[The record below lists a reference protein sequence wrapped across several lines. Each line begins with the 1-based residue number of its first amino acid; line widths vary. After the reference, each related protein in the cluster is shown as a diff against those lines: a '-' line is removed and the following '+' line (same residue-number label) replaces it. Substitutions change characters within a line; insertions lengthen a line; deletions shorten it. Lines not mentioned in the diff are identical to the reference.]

1 MGSKPNKVKAPK
13 FDPSGDLSKM
23 LSAYQATM
31 PDVLSFEQQFRPQ
44 FQGLNLGD
52 ISAFLQGSGGQQGIF
67 GLGQQATQ
75 QSQEQLAAARQA
87 ELQSMQQQAGMARGV
102 SQALSPEQAG
112 VVGASTSEAMRA
124 RQSSYG
130 LNPQEQ
136 REATQAAREAFGARG
151 MLGSNASVAGEV
163 LNREQSLFRKRQEA
177 AQAEQQAF
185 NMAGQFYTQPG
196 FSMLGS
202 QPLSYQTGQQQLG
215 LGLGAI
221 GAGTPQL
228 FSPDAALNLGA
239 ANRQN
244 MLNAQMAQAQANA
257 SRSAGI
263 MGGLGAL
270 GGGLAQGAGA
280 AGGFGALFAMSDR
293 RVKHNIKRVGTTDG
307 GLPVYTF
314 KYNGSNMT
322 HMGVMAQDV
331 EKVNP
336 SAVAEFDGIKA
347 VNYSMI
353 Q

>member
-1 MGSKPNKVKAPK
+1 MGGSSTEVKTPK
-13 FDPSGDLSKM
+13 ANYQKDIQKL

-31 PDVLSFEQQFRPQ
+31 PGVTSFEQQFRPQ

-52 ISAFLQGSGGQQGIF
+52 ISAFLQGAGGQQGLF

-87 ELQSMQQQAGMARGV
+87 ELESMQQQAGMARGV

-112 VVGASTSEAMRA
+112 VVGASTDEAMRA

-136 REATQAAREAFGARG
+136 REASQAAREAFGARG
-151 MLGSNASVAGEV
+151 MLGSNASVASEV

-196 FSMLGS
+196 FSLLGS
-202 QPLSYQTGQQQLG
+202 APMSYQAGQQQLG

-221 GAGTPQL
+221 GAGVPQL
-228 FSPDAALNLGA
+228 FSPDSALNLGA

-244 MLNAQMAQAQANA
+244 IVNAQSAQAQANA

-263 MGGLGAL
+263 MGGIGSAI
-270 GGGLAQGAGA
+270 GGLGIMASTTAGA
-280 AGGFGALFAMSDR
+280 AL
-293 RVKHNIKRVGTTDG
+293 I
-307 GLPVYTF
+307 
-314 KYNGSNMT
+314 
-322 HMGVMAQDV
+322 
-331 EKVNP
+331 
-336 SAVAEFDGIKA
+336 
-347 VNYSMI
+347 
-353 Q
+353 

>member
-52 ISAFLQGSGGQQGIF
+52 ISAFLQGAGGQQGIF

-239 ANRQN
+239 VQRQN
-244 MLNAQMAQAQANA
+244 QLNASMANAQASAA
-257 SRSAGI
+257 RSAGI
-263 MGGLGAL
+263 ANAIGSIGGSVAKLGF
-270 GGGLAQGAGA
+270 Q
-280 AGGFGALFAMSDR
+280 M
-293 RVKHNIKRVGTTDG
+293 IK
-307 GLPVYTF
+307 
-314 KYNGSNMT
+314 
-322 HMGVMAQDV
+322 
-331 EKVNP
+331 
-336 SAVAEFDGIKA
+336 
-347 VNYSMI
+347 
-353 Q
+353 

>member
-1 MGSKPNKVKAPK
+1 MGGSTSVQVPKANYSKDIRK
-13 FDPSGDLSKM
+13 L

-52 ISAFLQGSGGQQGIF
+52 ISAFLQGAGGQQGIF

-75 QSQEQLAAARQA
+75 RSQEQLAAARQA

-239 ANRQN
+239 VQRQN
-244 MLNAQMAQAQANA
+244 QLNASMANAQASAA
-257 SRSAGI
+257 RSAGI
-263 MGGLGAL
+263 ANAIGSIGGSVAKLGF
-270 GGGLAQGAGA
+270 Q
-280 AGGFGALFAMSDR
+280 M
-293 RVKHNIKRVGTTDG
+293 IK
-307 GLPVYTF
+307 
-314 KYNGSNMT
+314 
-322 HMGVMAQDV
+322 
-331 EKVNP
+331 
-336 SAVAEFDGIKA
+336 
-347 VNYSMI
+347 
-353 Q
+353 

>member
-1 MGSKPNKVKAPK
+1 MGGSTSVQVPKANYSKDIRK
-13 FDPSGDLSKM
+13 L

-52 ISAFLQGSGGQQGIF
+52 ISAFLQGAGGQQGIF

-239 ANRQN
+239 VQRQN
-244 MLNAQMAQAQANA
+244 QLNASMANAQASAA
-257 SRSAGI
+257 RSAGI
-263 MGGLGAL
+263 ANAIGSIGGSVAKLGF
-270 GGGLAQGAGA
+270 Q
-280 AGGFGALFAMSDR
+280 M
-293 RVKHNIKRVGTTDG
+293 IK
-307 GLPVYTF
+307 
-314 KYNGSNMT
+314 
-322 HMGVMAQDV
+322 
-331 EKVNP
+331 
-336 SAVAEFDGIKA
+336 
-347 VNYSMI
+347 
-353 Q
+353 

>member
-1 MGSKPNKVKAPK
+1 MGGSTSVQVPKANYSKDIRK
-13 FDPSGDLSKM
+13 L

-52 ISAFLQGSGGQQGIF
+52 ISAFLQGAGGQQGIF
-67 GLGQQATQ
+67 GIGQQATQ

-239 ANRQN
+239 VQRQN
-244 MLNAQMAQAQANA
+244 QLNASMANAQASAA
-257 SRSAGI
+257 RSAGI
-263 MGGLGAL
+263 ANAIGSIGGSVAKLGF
-270 GGGLAQGAGA
+270 Q
-280 AGGFGALFAMSDR
+280 M
-293 RVKHNIKRVGTTDG
+293 IK
-307 GLPVYTF
+307 
-314 KYNGSNMT
+314 
-322 HMGVMAQDV
+322 
-331 EKVNP
+331 
-336 SAVAEFDGIKA
+336 
-347 VNYSMI
+347 
-353 Q
+353 

>member
-1 MGSKPNKVKAPK
+1 MGGSTSVKIPK
-13 FDPSGDLSKM
+13 ANYQKDIQKL

-31 PDVLSFEQQFRPQ
+31 PGIFSFEEQFRPEGQ
-44 FQGLNLGD
+44 RLNLGD
-52 ISAFLQGSGGQQGIF
+52 MSAFMSGYGGQMGLF

-112 VVGASTSEAMRA
+112 VVGASTDEAMRA

-136 REATQAAREAFGARG
+136 REASQAAREAFGARG

-196 FSMLGS
+196 FSLLGS
-202 QPLSYQTGQQQLG
+202 APMSYQAGQQQLG

-221 GAGTPQL
+221 GAGVPQL

-244 MLNAQMAQAQANA
+244 IVGARSAQAQAGA
-257 SRSAGI
+257 SGFSGL
-263 MGGLGAL
+263 MGGLG
-270 GGGLAQGAGA
+270 GIGTGLASI
-280 AGGFGALFAMSDR
+280 FLR
-293 RVKHNIKRVGTTDG
+293 
-307 GLPVYTF
+307 
-314 KYNGSNMT
+314 
-322 HMGVMAQDV
+322 
-331 EKVNP
+331 
-336 SAVAEFDGIKA
+336 
-347 VNYSMI
+347 
-353 Q
+353 

>member
-1 MGSKPNKVKAPK
+1 MGGSTSVQVPKANYSKDIRK
-13 FDPSGDLSKM
+13 L

-239 ANRQN
+239 AQRQS
-244 MLNAQMAQAQANA
+244 MLNAQMAQAQAGA
-257 SRSAGI
+257 SRSSGL
-263 MGGLGAL
+263 MGGIGSAI
-270 GGGLAQGAGA
+270 GGI
-280 AGGFGALFAMSDR
+280 GGSFFGPIGTAIGS
-293 RVKHNIKRVGTTDG
+293 RVGGMIG
-307 GLPVYTF
+307 GSV
-314 KYNGSNMT
+314 G
-322 HMGVMAQDV
+322 
-331 EKVNP
+331 
-336 SAVAEFDGIKA
+336 
-347 VNYSMI
+347 
-353 Q
+353 

>member
-1 MGSKPNKVKAPK
+1 MGGSSTEVKTPK
-13 FDPSGDLSKM
+13 ANYQKDIQKL

-31 PDVLSFEQQFRPQ
+31 PGVTSFEQQFRPQ

-52 ISAFLQGSGGQQGIF
+52 ISAFLQGAGGQMGLF

-112 VVGASTSEAMRA
+112 VVGASTDEAMRA

-136 REATQAAREAFGARG
+136 REASQAAREAFGARG
-151 MLGSNASVAGEV
+151 MLGSNASVAAEV

-196 FSMLGS
+196 FSLLGS
-202 QPLSYQTGQQQLG
+202 APMSYQAGQQQLG

-221 GAGTPQL
+221 GAGVPQL

-239 ANRQN
+239 AQRQN
-244 MLNAQMAQAQANA
+244 IVGARSAQAQAGA
-257 SRSAGI
+257 SGFSGF
-263 MGGLGAL
+263 MGGLG
-270 GGGLAQGAGA
+270 GIGTGLASI
-280 AGGFGALFAMSDR
+280 FLR
-293 RVKHNIKRVGTTDG
+293 
-307 GLPVYTF
+307 
-314 KYNGSNMT
+314 
-322 HMGVMAQDV
+322 
-331 EKVNP
+331 
-336 SAVAEFDGIKA
+336 
-347 VNYSMI
+347 
-353 Q
+353 

>member
-1 MGSKPNKVKAPK
+1 MGGSTSVQVPKANYSKDIRK
-13 FDPSGDLSKM
+13 L

-52 ISAFLQGSGGQQGIF
+52 ISAFLQGAGGQQGIF

-151 MLGSNASVAGEV
+151 MLGSNASVAGEG

-239 ANRQN
+239 VQRQN
-244 MLNAQMAQAQANA
+244 QLNASMANAQASAA
-257 SRSAGI
+257 RSAGI
-263 MGGLGAL
+263 ANAIGSIGGSVAKLGF
-270 GGGLAQGAGA
+270 Q
-280 AGGFGALFAMSDR
+280 M
-293 RVKHNIKRVGTTDG
+293 IK
-307 GLPVYTF
+307 
-314 KYNGSNMT
+314 
-322 HMGVMAQDV
+322 
-331 EKVNP
+331 
-336 SAVAEFDGIKA
+336 
-347 VNYSMI
+347 
-353 Q
+353 